1 VPRPVISAE
10 QRADDE
16 RYMARCL
23 ELARRFEGRTAP
35 NPIVGCVIV
44 DRWGKVLAE
53 GAHARAGTP
62 HAEIVAFANAAKE
75 KAKLKGATL
84 YVNLEPCNHQGRTGP
99 CAPVVRDSGIER
111 VVIGM
116 EDPVPSHSGGIALLR
131 RAKLEVHVGALREQ
145 CERAN
150 LAWTT
155 FVREKRPA
163 FTLKAAITLD
173 GKIATVTGHSKY
185 ITGEA
190 ARADVMRLRDTH
202 DAIMVGVG
210 TVLADD
216 PWLTTRGLPN
226 GRDPIRIILDS
237 KLRTPADAH
246 VLANTARTIIVCG
259 PDAPAKREKELVTV
273 SGASSGSSSIASSS
287 ASGLASKPSSSRGA
301 SSNGRSSASGLS
313 RASKT
318 SSSGSSSSGSS
329 SSGSSSSG
337 SSRNT
342 RAPGVE
348 VWRIPVH
355 ANGRLDLRELAKRL
369 ADEDIISVLVEGGG
383 EVHAY
388 MIEKRLC
395 DLVQLYIAPKVIG
408 GPAPSWVGGK
418 GFEHMA
424 SAVQFVFDEEIADF
438 GGDLRLTG
446 RLATVE

>member
-1 VPRPVISAE
+1 MTRKITAE
-10 QRADDE
+10 QRAEDE
-16 RYMARCL
+16 RHVARCL

-53 GAHARAGTP
+53 GAHEKAGTA
-62 HAEIVAFANAAKE
+62 HAEIVALANAAKA
-75 KAKLKGATL
+75 KAKVKGATL
-84 YVNLEPCNHQGRTGP
+84 YVNLEPCNHTGRTGP

-116 EDPVPSHSGGIALLR
+116 EDPVPGHGGGIALLR
-131 RAKLEVHVGALREQ
+131 RAKLDVSVGVLRDA

-155 FVREKRPA
+155 FVTQKRTA

-190 ARADVMRLRDTH
+190 ARADVMRLRDAH

-216 PWLTTRGLPN
+216 PWLTTRGVKN

-237 KLRTPADAH
+237 KLRTPPDAH
-246 VLANTARTIIVCG
+246 VLAKTARTIIVCG
-259 PDAPAKREKELVTV
+259 PDAPSKREKELV
-273 SGASSGSSSIASSS
+273 GS
-287 ASGLASKPSSSRGA
+287 ASP
-301 SSNGRSSASGLS
+301 S
-313 RASKT
+313 RASKGASAGT
-318 SSSGSSSSGSS
+318 SSV
-329 SSGSSSSG
+329 
-337 SSRNT
+337 RDT
-342 RAPGVE
+342 RAPSVE
-348 VWRIPVH
+348 VWRVPVH
-355 ANGRLDLRELAKRL
+355 ANGRLDIRELAKRL
-369 ADEDIISVLVEGGG
+369 AEEGIMSVLVEGGG

-395 DLVQLYIAPKVIG
+395 DLVYLYIAPKVIG

-418 GFEHMA
+418 GLEHMG
-424 SAVQFVFDEEIADF
+424 SAVKFVFDEAIEDF
-438 GGDLRLTG
+438 DGDIRLTG
-446 RLATVE
+446 RLAPIEE